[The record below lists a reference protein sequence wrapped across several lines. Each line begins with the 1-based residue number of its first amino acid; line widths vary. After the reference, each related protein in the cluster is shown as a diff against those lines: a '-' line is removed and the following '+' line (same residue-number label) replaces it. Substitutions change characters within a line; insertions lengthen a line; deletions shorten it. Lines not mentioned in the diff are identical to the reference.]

1 VFFAFD
7 LLVEGKDDLRQVI
20 DLMAALKASLKKSG
34 GAAERK
40 AAQKSSKARK
50 RA

>member
-1 VFFAFD
+1 
-7 LLVEGKDDLRQVI
+7 VI

-34 GAAERK
+34 GPAERR
-40 AAQKSSKARK
+40 APQKTSKARK

>member
-1 VFFAFD
+1 
-7 LLVEGKDDLRQVI
+7 VI

-40 AAQKSSKARK
+40 APHISGKARK